1 MMDEQSQKL
10 FDQIIAKNAYELS
23 EIEQGILRARR
34 DYLSDQDRKKFADVL
49 EVKKVVVDSK
59 PSAGPD
65 LKRPALMKEAKKL
78 GIKFEKDVTT
88 PQLRAMIDNAKF
100 EAEALEEDAQLKAEE
115 RKELEEQ
122 AKALKIGFGSDTTNE
137 ELVEKIKEAQAAT
150 QDQE

>member
-1 MMDEQSQKL
+1 
-10 FDQIIAKNAYELS
+10 
-23 EIEQGILRARR
+23 
-34 DYLSDQDRKKFADVL
+34 
-49 EVKKVVVDSK
+49 
-59 PSAGPD
+59 
-65 LKRPALMKEAKKL
+65 MKEAKKL